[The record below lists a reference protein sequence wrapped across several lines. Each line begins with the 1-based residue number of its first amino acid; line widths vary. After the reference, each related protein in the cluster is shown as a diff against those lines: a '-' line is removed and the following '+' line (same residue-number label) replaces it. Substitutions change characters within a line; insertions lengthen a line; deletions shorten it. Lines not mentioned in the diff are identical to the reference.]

1 MTLQM
6 HVLSIKD
13 TGHVLAAV
21 ARTNSG
27 GDPDVSALVGSDLP
41 VLIPR
46 AQGDTSAAI
55 TIPVPAELLEVK
67 ALVYDPVVVAH
78 PLAHV
83 VDGGRIT
90 ALPPPAAPPTP
101 SAIDVG
107 KIKVNT
113 AVGDVPVMVVVVG
126 KDDPGI
132 RRANAGRVP
141 PTSATVD
148 LTHTILPGEPP
159 ASIPPAMQYFLLIA
173 EGGQRLRL
181 ELDTP

>member
-6 HVLSIKD
+6 HVLTIKD
-13 TGHVLAAV
+13 TGHILAAV

-27 GDPDVSALVGSDLP
+27 GDPDVLALAGRDLP
-41 VLIPR
+41 VVIPR
-46 AQGDTSAAI
+46 AQGDTAAA
-55 TIPVPAELLEVK
+55 TLIPVPADLLEVK

-78 PLAHV
+78 PLVHV

-90 ALPPPAAPPTP
+90 ALPPPALTPTP
-101 SAIDVG
+101 SEIEGG

-113 AVGDVPVMVVVVG
+113 AVGDVPVVVVVVG
-126 KDDPGI
+126 KDDPSI
-132 RRANAGRVP
+132 RRADAGKVP
-141 PTSATVD
+141 SGATTVD

-159 ASIPPAMQYFLLIA
+159 ASVPTGMNYFLLIA

-181 ELDTP
+181 ELDNP